1 MFVVGTSLK
10 VAVAAPAR
18 EIELP
23 PASATL
29 PRLDAP
35 SALMLL
41 KSPVIGPIATASRHK
56 NERGSLIPMDRNSL
70 CFIGSPD
77 LVSRNERCFHPAG
90 SKQIRVWFLNVVNSR
105 VRITDE
111 ECRGSS
117 SSCLQPEALL
127 SQVLQP
133 DKYCARVMCPE
144 ISWPQ
149 SLFSSMKLRE
159 QRP

>member
-1 MFVVGTSLK
+1 MLVVGTSLK
-10 VAVAAPAR
+10 VAVAALAR

-23 PASATL
+23 PSSATL
-29 PRLDAP
+29 PELDAP

-41 KSPVIGPIATASRHK
+41 DPPVNGPTVTATRHK

-90 SKQIRVWFLNVVNSR
+90 SKQIRVWLLNVVNSR

-117 SSCLQPEALL
+117 SSCLQPR
-127 SQVLQP
+127 STSITGP
-133 DKYCARVMCPE
+133 FNRTRVMC
-144 ISWPQ
+144 Q
-149 SLFSSMKLRE
+149 SNV
-159 QRP
+159 P